1 MRIGSIELLCL
12 LAGAGLSAA
21 WNHASED
28 EFRRAIAGHN
38 HALVAFIEPS
48 TAASQALEPE
58 WISATESEKKKSLL
72 SVDCAS
78 ASSLCK
84 EFDVISYPA
93 LRFFDGHGKMTSYRG
108 PRRAS
113 SILAY
118 LKRAVRPTITPLPS
132 DKKAAAFQSSDDHAV
147 IARISPRDSHVR
159 VLYETLASQYRD
171 RLSFGLAKTKTGEEA
186 TTVACYNNRDGQQF
200 TVSDLTP
207 INALSELVERCL
219 TPVIGEF
226 TRANEMKYLQADKSI
241 VFFFSPSPAERDA
254 YARAMLS
261 VAKMYK
267 EYLSFVTVD
276 AGEYGDLAAPLGLAP
291 GVYPAV
297 SVQNPMFGKVF
308 PYPQGRGDNDDD
320 DNITPESIGAF
331 LMDIGQGKVEAW
343 DGTTVSAGEEG
354 GQGRAHDEL

>member
-1 MRIGSIELLCL
+1 MRIRSVELLCL
-12 LAGAGLSAA
+12 LAGARISAA

-58 WISATESEKKKSLL
+58 WISATESKKKSLI

-78 ASSLCK
+78 VSSLCK

-93 LRFFDGHGKMTSYRG
+93 LRFFDGHGKMASYRG

-113 SILAY
+113 SILSY
-118 LKRAVRPTITPLPS
+118 LKRAIRPTITPLAS
-132 DKKAAAFQSSDDHAV
+132 DKKITAFQSSDDHAV
-147 IARISPRDSHVR
+147 IARISPRDPHIR
-159 VLYETLASQYRD
+159 VLYETLASQYQD
-171 RLSFGLAKTKTGEEA
+171 RLSFGLAKTKSDEEA
-186 TTVACYNNRDGQQF
+186 TTTTVTCYNNRDGQQF

-207 INALSELVERCL
+207 INALYELVESCL

-241 VFFFSPSPAERDA
+241 VFFFSPSAAERDA

-261 VAKMYK
+261 VAKMYR

-276 AGEYGDLAAPLGLAP
+276 AREYEGLAAPLGLAP
-291 GVYPAV
+291 GAYPAV

-308 PYPQGRGDNDDD
+308 PYRRGRGKGD
-320 DNITPESIGAF
+320 ITPESIGAF
-331 LMDIGQGKVEAW
+331 LMDISQGKVEAW
-343 DGTTVSAGEEG
+343 DGTTVSVEEGEEG
-354 GQGRAHDEL
+354 GEEGAHDEL